1 MANSIPITAR
11 DCCLKEKKR
20 LVKALKRCDSRSIN
34 AEERH
39 KCYRST
45 AQESGRR
52 SRQCIIE

>member
-1 MANSIPITAR
+1 MANLKPITAR

-20 LVKALKRCDSRSIN
+20 LVKALKRCDSTSTR

-39 KCYRST
+39 KCYRNS
-45 AQESGRR
+45 ARKSGLR